1 MDLFQKCMS
10 GELKTGD
17 ALREQVAKL
26 QAELAVG
33 RKVVFL
39 PAPLFF
45 IRNYQHKVERP
56 AGNDCT
62 THG

>member
-17 ALREQVAKL
+17 ALREEVVKL
-26 QAELAVG
+26 QAELVVG
-33 RKVVFL
+33 RKVVSC
-39 PAPLFF
+39 PLRVFF
-45 IRNYQHKVERP
+45 IRDYPQKVERP

-62 THG
+62 THD